1 DLLMR
6 LHKTDPGA
14 GYDARALQVCEQ
26 SRARSLLDLLG
37 EARADIHQGVTPE
50 LLAQERALTQK
61 LNEQTSRLV
70 QLLNEKAPVE
80 KIKELETSLA
90 SVNADLETV
99 KTSIR
104 ISNPQYA
111 GLTQL
116 RTLTVPE
123 IQSQVVDADTIL
135 VEYQLGEDRSY
146 LWVVTPTRLLSYE
159 LPKRS
164 EIEGSVRKVYD
175 WLTAYQKKT
184 NEPVEAYLK
193 RAAQSD
199 TQFWVEAGQLSQVLL
214 GQVAAQLGKKRLLIV
229 ADGALHYLPF
239 AALPVP
245 TPDSDSTPSQKK
257 NSKKTRQPAVPF
269 IADHEV
275 VTLPSASMLALLR
288 EETSDVTAKKTVI
301 AFADPVFSPTDP
313 RVTSKAGPGASGSDS
328 LQTDP
333 QIGKTSTLTRAFES
347 FDETRISFEGQQIRR
362 LPGSLKEADT
372 LSELTAQSEKHISTG
387 FEATRTAVLEND
399 LTQFRYVHFATHGL
413 LNSGSPELSGLV
425 LTLVNSDGTPQDGF
439 LSLQDIYNLKLDSDC
454 VVLSACQTALGKNMR
469 GEGLVGLTRGFMY
482 AGARRVVASLWSVND
497 ASTVE
502 LMREF
507 YGQILQ
513 KHQRPAAALRLAQ
526 QTLWKQKPN
535 RNPYFWAGFILQG
548 EYR

>member
-1 DLLMR
+1 
-6 LHKTDPGA
+6 
-14 GYDARALQVCEQ
+14 
-26 SRARSLLDLLG
+26 
-37 EARADIHQGVTPE
+37 
-50 LLAQERALTQK
+50 
-61 LNEQTSRLV
+61 
-70 QLLNEKAPVE
+70 
-80 KIKELETSLA
+80 
-90 SVNADLETV
+90 
-99 KTSIR
+99 
-104 ISNPQYA
+104 
-111 GLTQL
+111 
-116 RTLTVPE
+116 
-123 IQSQVVDADTIL
+123 
-135 VEYQLGEDRSY
+135 
-146 LWVVTPTRLLSYE
+146 
-159 LPKRS
+159 
-164 EIEGSVRKVYD
+164 
-175 WLTAYQKKT
+175 
-184 NEPVEAYLK
+184 
-193 RAAQSD
+193 
-199 TQFWVEAGQLSQVLL
+199 
-214 GQVAAQLGKKRLLIV
+214 
-229 ADGALHYLPF
+229 
-239 AALPVP
+239 
-245 TPDSDSTPSQKK
+245 
-257 NSKKTRQPAVPF
+257 
-269 IADHEV
+269 
-275 VTLPSASMLALLR
+275 
-288 EETSDVTAKKTVI
+288 
-301 AFADPVFSPTDP
+301 
-313 RVTSKAGPGASGSDS
+313 
-328 LQTDP
+328 QTDP